1 MANQIMNVR
10 NCRPKVLG
18 KLARALEVEPNE
30 IIDL

>member
-1 MANQIMNVR
+1 MAKQIMNVR

-30 IIDL
+30 IIEL